1 MADERW
7 RVFVSHTSELRDYPV
22 GGSYVAAVERAVSA
36 AGHVIVDMADFPAAS
51 QASAQECISV
61 SGVVMCWSGCWAP
74 GTGLR
79 SVISRTCRIRSW
91 SSGPRPRPTS
101 TGACLVVCVRGRSCR

>member
-36 AGHVIVDMADFPAAS
+36 AGHVIVDMADFPATS
-51 QASAQECISV
+51 QASAQECIERVRGCDVLVGVLGTRYGSPVRDQPDV
-61 SGVVMCWSGCWAP
+61 SYTELEFRTATEADKHRGV
-74 GTGLR
+74 
-79 SVISRTCRIRSW
+79 
-91 SSGPRPRPTS
+91 SSGLCKGS
-101 TGACLVVCVRGRSCR
+101 LL